1 MLTAK
6 TNLKKIQRN
15 MSKNNSPKTSS
26 KSKVMIPLVIL
37 ALLFLGI
44 GFGMSYFKKSLYTV
58 MKVPDFE
65 LADQNNKKITNKDM
79 LGKVYLVEFFF
90 SKCPTICPVMNSN
103 MKAIESTINNP
114 DFGIISISID
124 PENDSPETLKLHA
137 DKIGVKSAN
146 WHFLTG
152 NRDYIGKLAD
162 KFNIYVGDKDDE
174 SESLNHSG
182 MIALVDQEGNIRCRY
197 NKENMPILYYS
208 GLNYEDTEG
217 KIPKLTGKYHPDR
230 EILIEDIRKLLK

>member
-1 MLTAK
+1 MS
-6 TNLKKIQRN
+6 NNNIPKK
-15 MSKNNSPKTSS
+15 SS
-26 KSKVMIPLVIL
+26 KSKVIIPLVIL

-65 LADQNNKKITNKDM
+65 LTDQNNQKIKNKDM

-103 MKAIESTINNP
+103 MKAIENEINNSH
-114 DFGIISISID
+114 FGIISISID
-124 PENDSPETLKLHA
+124 PENDSLEALKLHA
-137 DKIGVKSAN
+137 NKIGVTSPN

-162 KFNIYVGDKDDE
+162 QFNIYVGDKEDE

-182 MIALVDQEGNIRCRY
+182 MIALVDRDGNIRCRY
-197 NKENMPILYYS
+197 NKDRMPILYYS
-208 GLNYEDTEG
+208 GLNYEDAEG

>member
-1 MLTAK
+1 MSLRK
-6 TNLKKIQRN
+6 ILKS
-15 MSKNNSPKTSS
+15 MSKNKKTESS
-26 KSKVMIPLVIL
+26 AKKKIIIPIAII

-44 GFGMSYFKKSLYTV
+44 GVGMSYFKSSLYTV

-65 LADQNNKKITNKDM
+65 LTDQNNKKITNKDM

-90 SKCPTICPVMNSN
+90 SKCPTICPVMNTN
-103 MKAIESTINNP
+103 MRAIEDEINNP

-124 PENDSPETLKLHA
+124 PENDTPELLKQHA
-137 DKIGVKSAN
+137 KKIGAKSPN

-152 NRDYIGKLAD
+152 DRTYIGNLAD
-162 KFNIYVGDKDDE
+162 QFDIYVGDKEDE
-174 SESLNHSG
+174 SENLNHSG

-208 GLNYEDTEG
+208 GLNYGDAEG
-217 KIPKLTGKYHPDR
+217 KIPKLNGKYHPDR
-230 EILIEDIRKLLK
+230 EILIEDIKKLLK